1 MSLGDTV
8 SRLLIEIDKNKKNK
22 NKNKKNKKNGSL
34 LIDPLGGVVRNQAP
48 IDEEPLDKLIEQV
61 LDSVEQETVAKFVA
75 HCGWR

>member
-1 MSLGDTV
+1 V
-8 SRLLIEIDKNKKNK
+8 QPVALL
-22 NKNKKNKKNGSL
+22 L
-34 LIDPLGGVVRNQAP
+34 DPLGGVVRNQAP